1 MKKNRNLSYV
11 QRKSRYM
18 RWLQQRYNGCWL
30 TSRLIS
36 IGAALRIVVSVTHLM
51 TRLPNVCQVIKN
63 TPSRYL
69 ESAFSCP
76 GRESNPHGR
85 FGPRDFR
92 TTVAFAIRRASR
104 STCLGSGLFLHHRT
118 GSIRCVV
125 SSLCT
130 FLLPEAW
137 LKITIS
143 MTC

>member
-1 MKKNRNLSYV
+1 MLFLLFINNYPFSFLDYRVHPISEPQFNDTE
-11 QRKSRYM
+11 SRF
-18 RWLQQRYNGCWL
+18 LVASC
-30 TSRLIS
+30 
-36 IGAALRIVVSVTHLM
+36 
-51 TRLPNVCQVIKN
+51 LPNVCQVKKN

-69 ESAFSCP
+69 ESVFLCP

-104 STCLGSGLFLHHRT
+104 RACLGSGLFLHHRT

>member
-1 MKKNRNLSYV
+1 MATGNESPAANL
-11 QRKSRYM
+11 RRRRYC
-18 RWLQQRYNGCWL
+18 LL
-30 TSRLIS
+30 TSLSSGSSTAAMHWASILIVF
-36 IGAALRIVVSVTHLM
+36 LKKVTKSDQIWWIQK
-51 TRLPNVCQVIKN
+51 TRLCKLIENQKLTKSC
-63 TPSRYL
+63 L
-69 ESAFSCP
+69 CP

-104 STCLGSGLFLHHRT
+104 RACLGSGLFLHHRT